1 MLFAGEPA
9 KVFPNYRCLFEK
21 TPACRRQ
28 ANRTGWAPACVETS
42 AGRSAGGIPPRL
54 AEAPAKRATPPPARR
69 QGTGAGRTISRF
81 SLPCPSEVLT
91 KKGGNFLTV
100 RLGYSFWFALKIN
113 GYPSLVVVS

>member
-1 MLFAGEPA
+1 MKAGSES
-9 KVFPNYRCLFEK
+9 KNCGVCLKISE
-21 TPACRRQ
+21 R
-28 ANRTGWAPACVETS
+28 NSLGPACVETS

-54 AEAPAKRATPPPARR
+54 AEAPAKRATPLPASR
-69 QGTGAGRTISRF
+69 QGTGAERTISSF